1 MGPFQV
7 TCVLATAGFAAA
19 FSTRPI
25 GAQQGRGTLPMP
37 DAPKLGSLGER
48 VNANTVAVVSVNRS

>member
-19 FSTRPI
+19 FSTSPI
-25 GAQQGRGTLPMP
+25 GAQQGWGTLQTP
-37 DAPKLGSLGER
+37 DMPKLGNLAAR